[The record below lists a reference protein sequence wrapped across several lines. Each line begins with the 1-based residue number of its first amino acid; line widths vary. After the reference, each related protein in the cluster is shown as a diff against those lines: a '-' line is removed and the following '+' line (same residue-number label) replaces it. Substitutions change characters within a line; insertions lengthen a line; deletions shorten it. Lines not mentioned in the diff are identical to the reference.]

1 MISTLAKFPWFS
13 VDNYTI
19 TTRDQLFA
27 ATRDQLRALTS
38 TVNRGG
44 LPGLTE
50 NLLNDLL
57 IAGLNAHGF
66 SERQRWELRQ
76 AAGFVGARIA
86 MSPLAQRWP
95 FEALG
100 RKAGV
105 EEDVVEVSSVIYTL
119 PLASACFTLFLHTT
133 YSILV
138 LLEPDADAANPRSS
152 TPIFCLI
159 THLRFHQSH
168 VSASS
173 PFLRSPKAT
182 RLCMKLVQQNGS

>member
-19 TTRDQLFA
+19 TTRDQLFT

-57 IAGLNAHGF
+57 MAGLNAHGF

-76 AAGFVGARIA
+76 AAGFVGTRIA
-86 MSPLAQRWP
+86 MSPLAQWWP

-105 EEDVVEVSSVIYTL
+105 EEDVVEVSNMAL
-119 PLASACFTLFLHTT
+119 PLPLTCACFTLVSLC
-133 YSILV
+133 YSLNFI
-138 LLEPDADAANPRSS
+138 LLEPNPNLAVFS
-152 TPIFCLI
+152 
-159 THLRFHQSH
+159 
-168 VSASS
+168 
-173 PFLRSPKAT
+173 
-182 RLCMKLVQQNGS
+182 